1 METAK
6 NTFPKKQRLKSRKKL
21 QALFTSRQRIYA
33 GNLKLQFL
41 IEDGIGGVKCG
52 VGLSGRNFKKAV
64 DRNRI
69 KRLLREAYRLQQ
81 HSANDIAVQ
90 AQKQISLFFVYQGRE
105 LPNYQYIFEN
115 TGIALKKLLKHIN
128 EAVIKNT

>member
-1 METAK
+1 M
-6 NTFPKKQRLKSRKKL
+6 
-21 QALFTSRQRIYA
+21 
-33 GNLKLQFL
+33 
-41 IEDGIGGVKCG
+41 
-52 VGLSGRNFKKAV
+52 

-90 AQKQISLFFVYQGRE
+90 VQKQISLFFVYQGKE
-105 LPNYQYIFEN
+105 LPDYQSIFDN